1 MSTTTIRLDDELKA
15 RVAAAAER
23 AGKTAH
29 GFIVD
34 AIAGE
39 TERSEIEAQFHQV
52 ADERWARFLRTGK
65 AIPWGEG
72 RAYLEALA
80 RGERPT
86 RPAARKPR

>member
-23 AGKTAH
+23 VGKTTH
-29 GFIVD
+29 GFIID

-39 TERSEIEAQFHQV
+39 TERSELEAQFHRV
-52 ADERWARFLRTGK
+52 ADERWARFLKTGK
-65 AIPWGEG
+65 SIPWGEG

-80 RGERPT
+80 RGDRPV
-86 RPAARKPR
+86 RPAAGKLR

>member
-23 AGKTAH
+23 VGKTTH

-39 TERSEIEAQFHQV
+39 TERSELEAQLQRV
-52 ADERWARFLRTGK
+52 ADERWTRFLKAGK
-65 AIPWGEG
+65 SIPWGEG

-80 RGERPT
+80 QGDRPGRPT
-86 RPAARKPR
+86 ARKSR